1 VPIVKEVYLCTCI
14 NQKFKK
20 MKKNLQNALLLAMGL
35 MTTVTF
41 AQDWNVD
48 SRTRVNMHG
57 ENDMMLTEQRATIG
71 ATWGGTD
78 WGIHVSSDVNYLLG
92 DGSNGQISM
101 MVYEA
106 YASTD
111 LMGYANMSAG
121 RMALDYGSGA
131 IVGSNQFG
139 TRNTR
144 DGLLFA
150 IENDMLDL
158 DFGLATGNLGTDPE
172 NSSRDI
178 LLNASKAE
186 GDWSANF
193 LYVKGSSVT
202 AGEADEDRTAM
213 GIDLSYA
220 LMGGALEL
228 NGSSN
233 TYTEGD
239 IDMDMMSYG
248 ASYNVNDDLSISA
261 TQTTYGDG
269 GFNMSG
275 ANMGND
281 YIDDDGNVHLSWLEN
296 GNMGFLDAGDV
307 DLAFGASYS
316 MGDFNVGATMHK
328 VTNDGD
334 DVVDGWERNA
344 TEMSLG
350 YTMSDNA
357 SLGLKMVKDNYGTED
372 DLDFMW
378 LTLTITP

>member
-57 ENDMMLTEQRATIG
+57 ENDIMLTEQRATIG

-101 MVYEA
+101 SVYEA

-158 DFGLATGNLGTDPE
+158 DFGLATGNLGTDEE

>member
-1 VPIVKEVYLCTCI
+1 
-14 NQKFKK
+14 
-20 MKKNLQNALLLAMGL
+20 MGL

-78 WGIHVSSDVNYLLG
+78 WGIHVSSDVNYFLG

-144 DGLLFA
+144 DGFLFA

-186 GDWSANF
+186 GDWSANL
-193 LYVKGSSVT
+193 LYVKGSSVSD
-202 AGEADEDRTAM
+202 GVDNDDYTAM

-269 GFNMSG
+269 GFNLLG

-316 MGDFNVGATMHK
+316 MGDFNVGATMHT

-357 SLGLKMVKDNYGTED
+357 SLALKMVKDNYGGD
-372 DLDFMW
+372 DDVDFMW
-378 LTLTITP
+378 LTLTVTP

>member
-1 VPIVKEVYLCTCI
+1 MPIVKEVYLCTCI